1 MMTSGFLDK
10 LFDTDDEDYL
20 VTFLVCCSTK
30 VETYKWPNVP
40 DKVWVEK
47 TKILMKIPEPKSSG
61 SRRHVFTITGQE
73 IDRRSI

>member
-1 MMTSGFLDK
+1 MALVA
-10 LFDTDDEDYL
+10 DTAL
-20 VTFLVCCSTK
+20 NHHSLTHSLLVCCSTK

-61 SRRHVFTITGQE
+61 SQRHVFTITGQE